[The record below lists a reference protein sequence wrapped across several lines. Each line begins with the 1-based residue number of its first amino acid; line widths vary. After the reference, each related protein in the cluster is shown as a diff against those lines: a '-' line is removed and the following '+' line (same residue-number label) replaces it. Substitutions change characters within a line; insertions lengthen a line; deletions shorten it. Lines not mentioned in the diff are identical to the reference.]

1 MGVLLI
7 EMAKRANARGD
18 RSVPPDLLRG
28 DGGKGPDDPKEEAD
42 ESDSEAVK
50 ESAAL
55 DLARALGIPEKDV
68 DVEALSAALSD
79 FCEAHAMAGG
89 YKDGGDKADEDEDD

>member
-18 RSVPPDLLRG
+18 KSASGLMG

-55 DLARALGIPEKDV
+55 DVARALGINEKDV
-68 DVEALSAALSD
+68 DVEALSSALSD
-79 FCEAHAMAGG
+79 FCEAHAMSGG
-89 YKDGGDKADEDEDD
+89 YKEGDRADEGEGD